1 MNDVNVV
8 IDNLASKLGVAS
20 EVLIPEMSRFYIA
33 KGLMGTIVSG
43 VIMIVCVIS
52 ILKIN
57 KIIKSGITSDDNFDE
72 DPWTF
77 ASLLLG
83 MLGIITLIVF
93 IVYLSDLV
101 GFLASPMGA
110 TISIIIENLSN

>member
-1 MNDVNVV
+1 MNDVNAV

-43 VIMIVCVIS
+43 IIMIVCVIS
-52 ILKIN
+52 MLKIN
-57 KIIKSGITSDDNFDE
+57 KIIKSGRASDDYFDE

-77 ASLLLG
+77 ASLFLG
-83 MLGIITLIVF
+83 FLGIITLIIF
-93 IVYLSDLV
+93 IVNLSNVV

-110 TISIIIENLSN
+110 TINTIIKNLSN